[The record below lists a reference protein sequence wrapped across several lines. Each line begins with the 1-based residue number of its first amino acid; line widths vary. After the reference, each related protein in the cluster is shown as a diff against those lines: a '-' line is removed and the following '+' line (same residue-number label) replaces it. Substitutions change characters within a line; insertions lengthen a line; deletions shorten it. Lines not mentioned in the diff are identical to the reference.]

1 MNWGVPRGPA
11 AALAALHFRDPH
23 PELLTALTDAEWRDA
38 LAFTDRTQLT
48 LPLRLVARDAMPGWA
63 QDGVD
68 ASASRNLERLRRFE
82 ELYRS
87 IDSQM
92 RAAGVE
98 YLALKGLTHCPD
110 FGTQPSTR
118 VQYDIDLYAPQAQ
131 IFAARDAIVALG
143 YEPLQDMSRFPTDH
157 LPSLIR
163 KTGWEW
169 RGDFFDPE
177 IPIAVEIHFQFW
189 NQRLERLEAPG
200 TQEFWDRRVSRS
212 IAGAS
217 IQTLSSPDAL
227 AFASLHLLKHVVQG
241 SARPFHVLEIA
252 RFLESHARDEGFWS
266 TWISLHE
273 PQLRRLQAAMFLLAR
288 EWFGC
293 ETGPAAQEE
302 MDRLPSATHR
312 WFDEFAASP
321 VRQIF
326 QPAKDELWLHL
337 SLIDSPLDALAVAR
351 RRLLPFSLPG
361 PVDAVHIPERDL
373 TWQRRMLQRA
383 RWATHV
389 LRRAVHH
396 AAALPPAA
404 TAGVRWWWKINPM
417 GSQFWTFLAAAALFN
432 FAFFIYVLLFNL
444 RLLDLGFR
452 ENTLG
457 FIGGASTLG
466 CVAGTLPA
474 AAAVRRFGLRRT
486 LLGAI
491 AGTSLLAVLR
501 ALATGRMELAALG
514 FIGGAAFS
522 AWAVVMTPTIA
533 GTAPEKNRIWRVR
546 HFLRRDVHDR
556 HRRGMDWRPIACID
570 ARQTTGVAV
579 RVGACGARP
588 DPRRAFAHRGS
599 NHRTTSSEGLPQ
611 CEISDS
617 LHGAIRSV
625 EPGYRLVQS
634 VFQRVLCTVGLQCRA
649 HWNHL
654 FGVAIRAD
662 RRGFACAAGVSPH
675 RNGTRSG
682 VDDGGRGGIPGLS
695 RRASIR
701 RPGYGVCHLHGL
713 PVDERTRP
721 EHAAD
726 ERRVRTRAKRGRGGE
741 LPGDVRRGGHLAI
754 RRWGPAGTI
763 WLRADAGLFGCACAC
778 GGRGH
783 GATDGGAPAHDFCGA
798 CYGGARELKVG
809 MVGGSRGSRGSRGSQ
824 NEGRAS
830 RGLRALLA
838 RAGPIY
844 AAISSS
850 SESSESSE
858 SSKLPCRT
866 S

>member
-1 MNWGVPRGPA
+1 MNWGVARGPA

-189 NQRLERLEAPG
+189 NRRLERLEAPG

-217 IQTLSSPDAL
+217 IQTLRSPDAL

-241 SARPFHVLEIA
+241 SARPFHVLEMA
-252 RFLESHARDEGFWS
+252 RFLESHARNEGFWS

-273 PQLRRLQAAMFLLAR
+273 PRLRKLQAAMFLLAR

-337 SLIDSPLDALAVAR
+337 SLIDSPLDALSVAR

-491 AGTSLLAVLR
+491 AGTSLLAALR

-533 GTAPEKNRIWRVR
+533 GTAPEKNRSGAFGIFYGAMFTIGIAGGWIGGQLPALTHGKQPALLFASALAALALIPAGRLRIAEATTEPRQAKVYPSARFLIRYMAPFALWNLATGSFNPFFSAYFARLGFSVERIGTISSASQFAQIVAVSLAPLVFRRTGTVR
-546 HFLRRDVHDR
+546 
-556 HRRGMDWRPIACID
+556 
-570 ARQTTGVAV
+570 GVAWMMAAAAASLACLAG
-579 RVGACGARP
+579 RPFGAPATAYVIYM
-588 DPRRAFAHRGS
+588 AFQWM
-599 NHRTTSSEGLPQ
+599 SE
-611 CEISDS
+611 
-617 LHGAIRSV
+617 
-625 EPGYRLVQS
+625 
-634 VFQRVLCTVGLQCRA
+634 
-649 HWNHL
+649 
-654 FGVAIRAD
+654 
-662 RRGFACAAGVSPH
+662 
-675 RNGTRSG
+675 
-682 VDDGGRGGIPGLS
+682 PGLS
-695 RRASIR
+695 TLLMN
-701 RPGYGVCHLHGL
+701 GVT
-713 PVDERTRP
+713 ERERSG
-721 EHAAD
+721 AAA
-726 ERRVRTRAKRGRGGE
+726 VNYLVMFGAVAISQSAGG
-741 LPGDVRRGGHLAI
+741 
-754 RRWGPAGTI
+754 
-763 WLRADAGLFGCACAC
+763 
-778 GGRGH
+778 
-783 GATDGGAPAHDFCGA
+783 
-798 CYGGARELKVG
+798 
-809 MVGGSRGSRGSRGSQ
+809 
-824 NEGRAS
+824 
-830 RGLRALLA
+830 ALLA
-838 RAGPIY
+838 RYGYGPTLACSAALALVAAGAMERLMGERQRTTF
-844 AAISSS
+844 AAHATAAR
-850 SESSESSE
+850 EN
-858 SSKLPCRT
+858 
-866 S
+866 